1 MAKDFDIVLNKA
13 LDNDLNTAH
22 ISAGLDM
29 YEAARSGFFVF
40 QPANADDDV
49 LKIIAEKLKEFN
61 TESEFDSKKI
71 QELMKLN
78 VTKAKVPHF
87 SVEVLKYRR
96 GNEEVKFAG
105 VPTFESGSISIDD
118 IVGVDTKSII
128 EAWLE
133 LAYDLKTRTG
143 GRMYEYKMDC
153 NLIEYTQDYRPI
165 RTWLLQG
172 CFISGY
178 TEDDFDKESDG
189 KRSISITIEY
199 DRATMQRGISGK
211 ATETNK
217 IKG

>member
-165 RTWLLQG
+165 RT
-172 CFISGY
+172 
-178 TEDDFDKESDG
+178 
-189 KRSISITIEY
+189 
-199 DRATMQRGISGK
+199 
-211 ATETNK
+211 
-217 IKG
+217 